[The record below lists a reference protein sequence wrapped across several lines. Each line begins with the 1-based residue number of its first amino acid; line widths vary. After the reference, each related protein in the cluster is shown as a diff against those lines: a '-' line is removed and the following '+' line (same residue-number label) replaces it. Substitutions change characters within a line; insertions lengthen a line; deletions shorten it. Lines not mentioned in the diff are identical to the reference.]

1 MKKALVLAL
10 TAFMVLSLATAAFAV
25 EVSYEGKVQV
35 KWANNPDKA
44 VEDYST
50 SFDKGD
56 LEAKIFL
63 DFTEEYDDNISA
75 GLKVKAELTDPY
87 DDVGFTLED
96 TKGWIKFDYDVLAAT
111 ASTHIGGEA
120 GKDFGQCGI
129 GDAAGV
135 EVVAK
140 LVDGFTATG
149 IVNKGGADGYGLVLK
164 GAYEA
169 DLFTLGGGFQLWDGR
184 PDIKDAKAD
193 NAFGVYGTFN
203 IIDNLTAKA
212 EFGSRTLND
221 EANGWDADAIT
232 GILAGAKY
240 DDSVLMID
248 ANFLKLDRG
257 FDIINFAD
265 DADKWLL
272 RDYVKNQ
279 NTEEAD
285 DPFEPALAEPFGEA
299 SVIYVDA
306 SYAIT
311 DSLKVLGSFDYLL
324 SVKDEDGKDAMDD
337 IKDIKMNL
345 SYKVGLESQ
354 LTEKLKAE
362 GWYRAFGKTT
372 DKNDDNKEVDATQFG
387 AKATYTFVEN
397 VEGSFEVTYG
407 TSMEDALVGL
417 RYTAMVSASF

>member
-35 KWANNPDKA
+35 KWANDPAKA

-50 SFDKGD
+50 SFNKGD
-56 LEAKIFL
+56 LEAKLFW
-63 DFTEEYDDNISA
+63 DFTEEFNDNISA
-75 GLKVKAELTDPY
+75 GLKVKTELTDPY
-87 DDVGFTLED
+87 EKGLTLED

-149 IVNKGGADGYGLVLK
+149 IVNKGGAEGYGLVLK

-169 DLFTLGGGFQLWDGR
+169 DLFTLGGGFQLWDGQ
-184 PDIKDAKAD
+184 PAIKDAKAD

-221 EANGWDADAIT
+221 AANGWDADAIT

-248 ANFLKLDRG
+248 ANFLKLDQG

-279 NTEEAD
+279 NLEKNDDEEVTGV
-285 DPFEPALAEPFGEA
+285 PFGATA

-311 DSLKVLGSFDYLL
+311 DSIKVLGSFDYLL
-324 SVKDEDGKDAMDD
+324 SAEEDGKDVM
-337 IKDIKMNL
+337 KDFEDLKMNL

-354 LTEKLKAE
+354 LTDKLKAE
-362 GWYRAFGKTT
+362 GWYKAFGKTV
-372 DKNDDNKEVDATQFG
+372 DQNDDFKEVDATQFG

-407 TSMEDALVGL
+407 TSIEDALVGL

>member
-10 TAFMVLSLATAAFAV
+10 TVLMVLSLATAAFAV

-35 KWANNPDKA
+35 KWANDPAKA

-50 SFDKGD
+50 SFNKGD
-56 LEAKIFL
+56 LEAKLFW
-63 DFTEEYDDNISA
+63 DFTEEFNDNISA
-75 GLKVKAELTDPY
+75 GLKVKTELTDPY
-87 DDVGFTLED
+87 EKGLTLED

-140 LVDGFTATG
+140 LVDGFTVTG
-149 IVNKGGADGYGLVLK
+149 IVNKGGAEGYGLVLK

-184 PDIKDAKAD
+184 PDTKDAKAD
-193 NAFGVYGTFN
+193 NAFGVYGTIN

-248 ANFLKLDRG
+248 ANFLKLDQG
-257 FDIINFAD
+257 FDIIDFDD
-265 DADKWLL
+265 DADEWLL

-279 NTEEAD
+279 NDDDGIAD
-285 DPFEPALAEPFGEA
+285 TFGKA

-324 SVKDEDGKDAMDD
+324 SHEVNEEDVMKDTEDAKL
-337 IKDIKMNL
+337 NL

-354 LTEKLKAE
+354 LTDKLKAE
-362 GWYRAFGKTT
+362 GWYKAFGKTV
-372 DKNDDNKEVDATQFG
+372 DQNDDFKEVDATQFG

-397 VEGSFEVTYG
+397 VEGSFEITYG
-407 TSMEDALVGL
+407 SRWDEELVGL